1 MRINKRINK
10 RINNMNTILT
20 ILNKTENEKEQQQSP
35 LRVKIFS
42 DKELVDARRDAVVLE
57 KIMELSTERFR
68 ALLADCKSAA
78 LLAEM
83 KKPSPKK
90 PSPKLEAAKH
100 IITVAEIEAEDEAK
114 LAEKWAFATKE
125 QQKEQQ
131 IVSNTL
137 PILEK

>member
-1 MRINKRINK
+1 MD
-10 RINNMNTILT
+10 TIS
-20 ILNKTENEKEQQQSP
+20 NKTENEKEQQQSP

-57 KIMELSTERFR
+57 KIMELSTERYR

-83 KKPSPKK
+83 KKPSPKKPSPKK

>member
-1 MRINKRINK
+1 MD
-10 RINNMNTILT
+10 TIS
-20 ILNKTENEKEQQQSP
+20 NKTENEKEQQQSP

-42 DKELVDARRDAVVLE
+42 DKELRMALVLE
-57 KIMELSTERFR
+57 KIMELSTERYR

>member
-1 MRINKRINK
+1 MD
-10 RINNMNTILT
+10 TIS
-20 ILNKTENEKEQQQSP
+20 NKTENEKEQQQSP
-35 LRVKIFS
+35 PRVKIFS
-42 DKELVDARRDAVVLE
+42 DKELVDAHVLE
-57 KIMELSTERFR
+57 KIMELSTDRLR
-68 ALLADCKSAA
+68 ALLAKCKSAT
-78 LLAEM
+78 LLAEANKFKT

-125 QQKEQQ
+125 QQRERQ

>member
-1 MRINKRINK
+1 MD
-10 RINNMNTILT
+10 TIS
-20 ILNKTENEKEQQQSP
+20 NKTENEKEQQQSP
-35 LRVKIFS
+35 PRVKIFS
-42 DKELVDARRDAVVLE
+42 DKELVDAHVLE

-68 ALLADCKSAA
+68 ALLAKCKSAT
-78 LLAEM
+78 LLAEANKFKTKKPSP

-125 QQKEQQ
+125 QQRERQ

>member
-1 MRINKRINK
+1 MD
-10 RINNMNTILT
+10 TIS
-20 ILNKTENEKEQQQSP
+20 NKTENEKEQQQSP
-35 LRVKIFS
+35 PRVKIFS
-42 DKELVDARRDAVVLE
+42 DKELVDAHVLE

-68 ALLADCKSAA
+68 ALLAKCKSAT
-78 LLAEM
+78 LLAEANKFKT

-125 QQKEQQ
+125 QQRERQ

>member
-1 MRINKRINK
+1 
-10 RINNMNTILT
+10 
-20 ILNKTENEKEQQQSP
+20 
-35 LRVKIFS
+35 
-42 DKELVDARRDAVVLE
+42 VLE

-68 ALLADCKSAA
+68 ALIADCKSAA

-83 KKPSPKK
+83 KKPSPKKPSPKKPSPKK

>member
-1 MRINKRINK
+1 
-10 RINNMNTILT
+10 MNTILT

-57 KIMELSTERFR
+57 KIMELSTERYR

-83 KKPSPKK
+83 KKPSPKKPSPKKPSPKK

>member
-1 MRINKRINK
+1 
-10 RINNMNTILT
+10 MNTILT

-90 PSPKLEAAKH
+90 PSPKKPSPKKPSPKLEAAKH